1 MRIVVIGF
9 SGTGKS
15 HWSHVLADKLG
26 YHHICCDDLIEAK
39 LRAYLPSDASGINAV
54 AEWMGQPYDER
65 FKKNEARYLQCEI
78 EVLEEIFSKP
88 VDTYPEHTILDTTGS
103 VIYTGEHLT
112 QRLRDFGKVVYL
124 EVTPAVLEEM
134 FRVYI
139 NHPKPVI
146 WGNSFSQNV
155 EETPLAALKRCYPE
169 LLKYR
174 QSRYE
179 GLAEIC
185 LGYDA
190 LRSPG
195 FGPREFLA
203 AVNRDAQTV

>member
-1 MRIVVIGF
+1 MRIVLIGF

-15 HWSHVLADKLG
+15 HWSHKLAKALG
-26 YHHICCDDLIEAK
+26 YRHICCDDLIEKK
-39 LRAYLPSDASGINAV
+39 LHAYLPKGTSGINAV

-78 EVLEEIFSKP
+78 EVLEEILSRS
-88 VDTYPEHTILDTTGS
+88 VDSYPERTILDTTGS
-103 VIYTGEHLT
+103 VIYTGENLT
-112 QRLRDFGKVVYL
+112 QRLKDFGKVVYL

-146 WGNSFSQNV
+146 WGDSFSQRDG
-155 EETPLAALKRCYPE
+155 ETPLTALRRCYPE

-179 GLAEIC
+179 ALAEIS
-185 LGYDA
+185 LGYDR

-195 FGPREFLA
+195 FGPREFLD
-203 AVNRDAQTV
+203 AVGL

>member
-15 HWSHVLADKLG
+15 HWSKVLANALG
-26 YHHICCDDLIEAK
+26 YHHICCDDLIETK
-39 LRAYLPSDASGINAV
+39 LREYLPNDASGINAV

-78 EVLEEIFSKP
+78 EVLEEVFSKP
-88 VDTYPEHTILDTTGS
+88 IDAYQERTILDTTGS
-103 VIYTGEHLT
+103 VIYTGEQLT
-112 QRLRDFGKVVYL
+112 QRLGDFGKVVYL
-124 EVTPAVLEEM
+124 EVTPTVLEEM

-139 NHPKPVI
+139 AHPKPVI
-146 WGNSFSQNV
+146 WGNSFSQN
-155 EETPLAALKRCYPE
+155 EGETPFAALKRCYPE

-174 QSRYE
+174 QRRYE
-179 GLAEIC
+179 GLAEISMD
-185 LGYDA
+185 YDK

-203 AVNRDAQTV
+203 AAGFDAQSV